1 MTIPRLKGSSQELVL
16 FPFYKEGERTGKQS
30 SAWGGGQ
37 EDGGG
42 ADKEK
47 DGQGKIRKK
56 DK

>member
-1 MTIPRLKGSSQELVL
+1 MVL

-30 SAWGGGQ
+30 SAGGGGQ